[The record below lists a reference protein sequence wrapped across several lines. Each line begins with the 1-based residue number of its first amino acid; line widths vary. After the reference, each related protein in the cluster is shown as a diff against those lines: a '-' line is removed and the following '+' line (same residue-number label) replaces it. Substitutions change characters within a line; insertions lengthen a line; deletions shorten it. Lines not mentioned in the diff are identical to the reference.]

1 MMKNI
6 ILFLKYY
13 LYGFLIAA
21 LIGVLFIIYSLVFDN
36 IYSYIDFNLYMQV
49 NCIMAVPCGLHLWI
63 VNLLDNIQT
72 IKNKYH
78 KLIFKG
84 FASYWLGIVFSL
96 ALLASLELLNC
107 FVTLPYLEYLTDNNL
122 FLLSLLIA
130 MPLGYV
136 SKILIKNY

>member
-1 MMKNI
+1 MKNI

-13 LYGFLIAA
+13 IYGFLIAA
-21 LIGVLFIIYSLVFDN
+21 VIGVLLIIYSFVYDDS
-36 IYSYIDFNLYMQV
+36 YSFIDFKLYLQV

-107 FVTLPYLEYLTDNNL
+107 FVTLPYLEYLTDANL
-122 FLLSLLIA
+122 LRGSLI
-130 MPLGYV
+130 GGV
-136 SKILIKNY
+136 VFGVFFIKKYPYIS

>member
-1 MMKNI
+1 MINSKNA
-6 ILFLKYY
+6 K
-13 LYGFLIAA
+13 
-21 LIGVLFIIYSLVFDN
+21 LIGTGEFVKGSAYQVYELEGRYYS
-36 IYSYIDFNLYMQV
+36 I
-49 NCIMAVPCGLHLWI
+49 I

-136 SKILIKNY
+136 SKILIKNYIYLYMHTK